1 MIAVPT
7 DVTEVE
13 KKAFYD
19 LVLHS
24 EAKAKS
30 VRIVE
35 RGLADGLGLGID
47 VLEEPGAFIA
57 NLGGGTIE
65 LSVLS
70 TVVLL

>member
-1 MIAVPT
+1 M
-7 DVTEVE
+7 
-13 KKAFYD
+13 
-19 LVLHS
+19 LHS

-57 NLGGGTIE
+57 NLGGGTTE
-65 LSVLS
+65 LSILP